1 LIFLID
7 VETSCPDPLQIG
19 GSLRDAIIPMET
31 HNVQKTITHVRKMNI
46 NNSLRHSIGDQ
57 AKFLLGALALHLG
70 LMLNCCAVSEST
82 HLKSGEG
89 ATGSHPN
96 ETEGRLVREL
106 STPFQIALV
115 YPVQLSR
122 PDSSVIGLRV
132 NLFYGRNKNLSGV
145 DLGFTNHITGQFRGV
160 QLGATNVVE
169 SSFAGIQ
176 EGILFNDVEGDFAG
190 LQGGALGGAVK
201 GTFQGVQ
208 GGFLNVTT
216 SGDFYGWQ
224 VSALSSVCDKDM
236 RGLQVSSLI
245 NLVKGECKGI
255 QIGAVN
261 FCDRLKGVQI
271 GLINIVENGPVK
283 FLPLINACF

>member
-1 LIFLID
+1 
-7 VETSCPDPLQIG
+7 
-19 GSLRDAIIPMET
+19 MET
-31 HNVQKTITHVRKMNI
+31 HNVKKTITHMGKI
-46 NNSLRHSIGDQ
+46 DIHNSLRYSMGDQ
-57 AKFLLGALALHLG
+57 IKFLLGALTLHLG
-70 LMLNCCAVSEST
+70 LMFNCCAISEST
-82 HLKSGEG
+82 HLKSGEVK
-89 ATGSHPN
+89 TGSHPN
-96 ETEGRLVREL
+96 EIEGHLVREL

-115 YPVQLSR
+115 YPVQLSK
-122 PDSSVIGLRV
+122 PDSSVTGLRL

-160 QLGATNVVE
+160 QFGATNLVG

-224 VSALSSVCDKDM
+224 TSAFSSVCDKDM
-236 RGLQVSSLI
+236 RGLQTSSFL